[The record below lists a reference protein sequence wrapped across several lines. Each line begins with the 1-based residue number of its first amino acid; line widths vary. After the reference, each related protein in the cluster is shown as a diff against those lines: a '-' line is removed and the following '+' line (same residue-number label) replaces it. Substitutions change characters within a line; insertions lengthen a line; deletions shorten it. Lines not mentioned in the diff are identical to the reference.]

1 MSDTAAF
8 LIMTAIPNPDKMEVV
23 QAYLSQIMPVL
34 MAGGGKPVGRYRV
47 TNQIVGE
54 GGPKMVALF
63 EFSDEKSIAD
73 MIAGDAFNALADL
86 REDAFL
92 QLNLMASAP
101 M

>member
-1 MSDTAAF
+1 MSDTPAF
-8 LIMTAIPNPDKMEVV
+8 LIITAIPNPDKMEVV
-23 QAYLSQIMPVL
+23 QAYLSKIMPVL

-54 GGPKMVALF
+54 GGPEMMALL

-73 MIAGDAFNALADL
+73 MVEGEAFTALADL
-86 REDAFL
+86 REEAFL
-92 QLNLMASAP
+92 QLNLMVSSP